1 MPRPP
6 RCRRICQ
13 APQYESFSPE
23 ECPRESEAV
32 TLTLDEY
39 EVIRLVD
46 LEKKTHEQCAAQ
58 MDISRTT
65 VTEIYETARGKI
77 ARCIVLGQRLVI
89 AGGNY
94 RLCEGREHTRC
105 GKCCCRKGSK
115 QTPLTSLDLSQELPA
130 ADRFNSSL
138 PKSNLQNEG
147 DIIMKIAVTYENGE
161 IFQHFGHTKQFKIYE
176 VENGVITKSEVM
188 DSNGSGHGALAGL
201 LSESGIEVLICGGIG
216 GGAQMALAEADIKLY
231 GGVSGN
237 ADEAVLALINGTLG
251 YNPDV
256 HCDHHDHEHGESG
269 HTCGS
274 HGCGNNC
281 H

>member
-13 APQYESFSPE
+13 APQYETFSPE

-46 LEKKTHEQCAAQ
+46 LEKKTHEQCASQ

-65 VTEIYETARGKI
+65 VTEIYETARKKI

-105 GKCCCRKGSK
+105 GKCCCQKESK
-115 QTPLTSLDLSQELPA
+115 QTPLTSLDLSQKLPA

-161 IFQHFGHTKQFKIYE
+161 IFQHFGHTETF
-176 VENGVITKSEVM
+176 
-188 DSNGSGHGALAGL
+188 
-201 LSESGIEVLICGGIG
+201 
-216 GGAQMALAEADIKLY
+216 
-231 GGVSGN
+231 
-237 ADEAVLALINGTLG
+237 
-251 YNPDV
+251 
-256 HCDHHDHEHGESG
+256 
-269 HTCGS
+269 
-274 HGCGNNC
+274 
-281 H
+281 

>member
-105 GKCCCRKGSK
+105 GKCCCRKESK

-161 IFQHFGHTKQFKIYE
+161 IFQHFGHTETFKIYD
-176 VENGVITKSEVM
+176 VEEGKVVHSEVV
-188 DSNGSGHGALAGL
+188 DTNGSGHGALAGVL
-201 LSESGIEVLICGGIG
+201 NALNADVLICGGIG
-216 GGAQMALAEADIKLY
+216 GGAQTALAAAGIKLF
-231 GGVSGN
+231 GGVSGD
-237 ADEAVLALINGTLG
+237 ADEAVEAFINETLA
-251 YNPDV
+251 YNPNV
-256 HCDHHDHEHGESG
+256 KCSHHEHNHGEG
-269 HTCGS
+269 HTCGE
-274 HGCGNNC
+274 HGCVSHSC

>member
-23 ECPRESEAV
+23 ECPR
-32 TLTLDEY
+32 EY

-65 VTEIYETARGKI
+65 VTEIYETAREKI

-105 GKCCCRKGSK
+105 GKCCC
-115 QTPLTSLDLSQELPA
+115 QPLTDLIVHFLNQIYKMKEISL
-130 ADRFNSSL
+130 
-138 PKSNLQNEG
+138 
-147 DIIMKIAVTYENGE
+147 
-161 IFQHFGHTKQFKIYE
+161 
-176 VENGVITKSEVM
+176 
-188 DSNGSGHGALAGL
+188 
-201 LSESGIEVLICGGIG
+201 
-216 GGAQMALAEADIKLY
+216 
-231 GGVSGN
+231 
-237 ADEAVLALINGTLG
+237 
-251 YNPDV
+251 
-256 HCDHHDHEHGESG
+256 
-269 HTCGS
+269 
-274 HGCGNNC
+274 
-281 H
+281 

>member
-13 APQYESFSPE
+13 APQYETFSPE

-65 VTEIYETARGKI
+65 VTEIYETAREKI

-115 QTPLTSLDLSQELPA
+115 QTPLTSLDLSQESPA

-138 PKSNLQNEG
+138 PRACLKKAFCK
-147 DIIMKIAVTYENGE
+147 MYVT
-161 IFQHFGHTKQFKIYE
+161 
-176 VENGVITKSEVM
+176 
-188 DSNGSGHGALAGL
+188 
-201 LSESGIEVLICGGIG
+201 ICGRFCPI
-216 GGAQMALAEADIKLY
+216 E
-231 GGVSGN
+231 GGVAGY
-237 ADEAVLALINGTLG
+237 AD
-251 YNPDV
+251 
-256 HCDHHDHEHGESG
+256 
-269 HTCGS
+269 
-274 HGCGNNC
+274 
-281 H
+281 

>member
-147 DIIMKIAVTYENGE
+147 DIIMKIAVTYEN
-161 IFQHFGHTKQFKIYE
+161 
-176 VENGVITKSEVM
+176 
-188 DSNGSGHGALAGL
+188 
-201 LSESGIEVLICGGIG
+201 
-216 GGAQMALAEADIKLY
+216 
-231 GGVSGN
+231 
-237 ADEAVLALINGTLG
+237 
-251 YNPDV
+251 
-256 HCDHHDHEHGESG
+256 
-269 HTCGS
+269 
-274 HGCGNNC
+274 
-281 H
+281 

>member
-46 LEKKTHEQCAAQ
+46 LEKKTHEQ
-58 MDISRTT
+58 
-65 VTEIYETARGKI
+65 KI

-105 GKCCCRKGSK
+105 GKCCCKGRRTG
-115 QTPLTSLDLSQELPA
+115 QL
-130 ADRFNSSL
+130 
-138 PKSNLQNEG
+138 
-147 DIIMKIAVTYENGE
+147 
-161 IFQHFGHTKQFKIYE
+161 
-176 VENGVITKSEVM
+176 
-188 DSNGSGHGALAGL
+188 
-201 LSESGIEVLICGGIG
+201 
-216 GGAQMALAEADIKLY
+216 
-231 GGVSGN
+231 
-237 ADEAVLALINGTLG
+237 
-251 YNPDV
+251 
-256 HCDHHDHEHGESG
+256 
-269 HTCGS
+269 
-274 HGCGNNC
+274 
-281 H
+281 

>member
-65 VTEIYETARGKI
+65 VTELIECNPGKFRAKLPMYRPWTAPCHSR
-77 ARCIVLGQRLVI
+77 
-89 AGGNY
+89 GNY

-115 QTPLTSLDLSQELPA
+115 QTPLPA
-130 ADRFNSSL
+130 
-138 PKSNLQNEG
+138 
-147 DIIMKIAVTYENGE
+147 
-161 IFQHFGHTKQFKIYE
+161 
-176 VENGVITKSEVM
+176 
-188 DSNGSGHGALAGL
+188 
-201 LSESGIEVLICGGIG
+201 
-216 GGAQMALAEADIKLY
+216 
-231 GGVSGN
+231 
-237 ADEAVLALINGTLG
+237 
-251 YNPDV
+251 
-256 HCDHHDHEHGESG
+256 
-269 HTCGS
+269 
-274 HGCGNNC
+274 
-281 H
+281 